1 MNQKEFGE
9 LIKLKR
15 KEKNLTQSELSE
27 KLGLSSYKTIS
38 KWENGI
44 YMPDISLLTNISE
57 ILDVSLYELLGGKEN
72 MKKENIEEVLK
83 NTINK
88 ASEKNKILFIL
99 KTLIIILSII
109 LITISTLFGYKLY
122 KENDYLFVTNPMDV
136 DINDI
141 DYNHVGILWFDDD
154 IIRFGD
160 FFTYYRF
167 GEKNIGIEEAILKKL
182 PLYKTK
188 NGFAFTYPENRS
200 IVYILGNSDFEQSE
214 DDINK
219 MYKDSYYTKKAMFV
233 NSVVLFNK
241 IDNLESVVFKY
252 NNATYKITV
261 EHLKTYYNYIT
272 ETHMCENNQCNYLYH
287 IVIRDFKKD
296 VIGRLN
302 NNKFLDNFFE
312 KTLIQ
317 EEKQQQ

>member
-15 KEKNLTQSELSE
+15 KEKNLTQNELSE

-44 YMPDISLLTNISE
+44 YMPDISLLTSISE

-72 MKKENIEEVLK
+72 MKKENVEEVLK
-83 NTINK
+83 NTIDK
-88 ASEKNKILFIL
+88 ASEKNKVLFIL
-99 KTLIIILSII
+99 KILIIILTIT
-109 LITISTLFGYKLY
+109 LITISILFGYKLY
-122 KENDYLFVTNPMDV
+122 KENDYLFITNPVDV
-136 DINDI
+136 NIDNI
-141 DYNHVGILWFDDD
+141 DYNHVGILWYDDD
-154 IIRFGD
+154 IIKFSD

-188 NGFAFTYPENRS
+188 KGYSFISPNNRS
-200 IVYILGNSDFEQSE
+200 IIYTLGNEHFDQSE

-219 MYKDSYYTKKAMFV
+219 MYKDKYYTKKAMFV

-241 IDNLESVVFKY
+241 IDNLESVIFKY
-252 NNATYKITV
+252 SNANYEITPD
-261 EHLKTYYNYIT
+261 HLKTYYNYIT
-272 ETHMCENNQCNYLYH
+272 ETHMCDNNQCNYLYH
-287 IVIRDFKKD
+287 ITIRDFEKD
-296 VIGRLN
+296 VINRLK
-302 NNKFLDNFFE
+302 NKEFLDNFFKE
-312 KTLIQ
+312 VKS
-317 EEKQQQ
+317 